1 MDMKKATSN
10 LFIAALLLLAISCK
24 KDSVNNASNAV
35 NADSTEG
42 STEYSVNTEE
52 SVIEWTGSKQTGK
65 HTGTLK
71 LSEGTVYVKNNKVI
85 GGVFTIDMNTIS
97 ANDLEP
103 DDKAQLEGHLKGTTV
118 PEKDDHF
125 FNVRKYPTAKFE
137 ITNVHLEQGKTLVAG
152 NLTIKATTKNIEFPA
167 IVSVN
172 DRKVSIVS
180 DSFIIDRTQ
189 WKVNYGSKTV
199 FQDLG
204 DKFVN
209 DEIELRVDVKAS
221 R

>member
-1 MDMKKATSN
+1 MKKTTST
-10 LFIAALLLLAISCK
+10 LFIAALLLLTFSCK
-24 KDSVNNASNAV
+24 KDGAKNASDAV
-35 NADSTEG
+35 NANSTEG
-42 STEYSVNTEE
+42 ATEYSVNTDE

-65 HTGTLK
+65 HTGTIK
-71 LSEGTVYVKNNKVI
+71 LSEGTIYVKENKVV
-85 GGVFTIDMNTIS
+85 GGTFTMDMNTIS

-125 FNVRKYPTAKFE
+125 FNIRKYPTAKFE
-137 ITNVHLEQGKTLVAG
+137 ITNIHLEQGKTLVAG
-152 NLTIKATTKNIEFPA
+152 NLTIKETTKNIQFPA
-167 IVSVN
+167 IVNVN
-172 DRKVSIVS
+172 DHKVSIVS